1 MANLQSESTQPEN
14 KSFES
19 DKSKSSSQ
27 KNSTLKRRLIQV
39 ISALIY
45 NADVTH
51 WFNGTISQTQL
62 KKVCVPG
69 LNCYSCPG
77 AISSCP
83 LGALQNTLASGKFP
97 FYITGFFLLIGT
109 LFGRLI
115 CSFLCPFGLFQELLF
130 KIPTPKIY
138 HTKKLRPITRKLSLL
153 KYVILAVM
161 CIALPLAFYFKDGF
175 ASPFF
180 CKWLCPEGTIFAG
193 WPLVIFNES
202 LRSAIGFLFS
212 WKTAL
217 AIIFIL
223 WSVFMFRPFCRF
235 FCPLGA
241 IYSFFN
247 KKAVFGIKVDS
258 TKCTN
263 CNACV
268 NFCKMDT
275 LKINDRECIRCGECK
290 SKCNFGAIK

>member
-1 MANLQSESTQPEN
+1 M
-14 KSFES
+14 
-19 DKSKSSSQ
+19 
-27 KNSTLKRRLIQV
+27 KRRFVQL

-45 NADVTH
+45 NIDVAN
-51 WFNGTISQTQL
+51 WFNGRISQTSL

-83 LGALQNTLASGKFP
+83 LGALQNTIANGKFP
-97 FYITGFFLLIGT
+97 FFITGFFLLIGT

-115 CSFLCPFGLFQELLF
+115 CSFLCPFGLFQELLY
-130 KIPTPKIY
+130 KIPSKKIV
-138 HTKKLRPITRKLSLL
+138 HTQKLKPITRKLSLL
-153 KYVILAVM
+153 KYFILAIL
-161 CIALPLAFYFKDGF
+161 CILLPMIFYFKDGF
-175 ASPFF
+175 AFPYF
-180 CKWLCPEGTIFAG
+180 CKWICPEGTIFAG
-193 WPLVIFNES
+193 WPLVIMNET

-217 AIIFIL
+217 SVGFIL
-223 WSVFMFRPFCRF
+223 WSIFMFRPFCRF

-247 KKAVFGIKVDS
+247 KSAIFGIKVDAS
-258 TKCTN
+258 KCTH

-268 NFCKMDT
+268 NSCKMDT
-275 LKINDRECIRCGECK
+275 LEINDRECIRCGECK
-290 SKCNFGAIK
+290 SSCHFGAIK

>member
-1 MANLQSESTQPEN
+1 MANFQSDSTQQEN
-14 KSFES
+14 KKFEN
-19 DKSKSSSQ
+19 Q
-27 KNSTLKRRLIQV
+27 KNPTLKRRLIQV

-51 WFNGTISQTQL
+51 WFNGTISQTGL
-62 KKVCVPG
+62 KKVCVSG

-97 FYITGFFLLIGT
+97 FFITGFFLLIGT

-180 CKWLCPEGTIFAG
+180 CKWLCPEGTIFEG
-193 WPLVIFNES
+193 WPLVIMNET

-212 WKTAL
+212 WKTIL
-217 AIIFIL
+217 AITFIL
-223 WSVFMFRPFCRF
+223 WSVFMFRRFCRF

-258 TKCTN
+258 TKCTH

-268 NFCKMDT
+268 HSCKMDT
-275 LKINDRECIRCGECK
+275 LEINDRECIRCGECK
-290 SKCNFGAIK
+290 SKCHFGAIK

>member
-1 MANLQSESTQPEN
+1 MDNIEN
-14 KSFES
+14 
-19 DKSKSSSQ
+19 
-27 KNSTLKRRLIQV
+27 NSTDKKSELKRKLIQLT
-39 ISALIY
+39 SALIY
-45 NADVTH
+45 NADVKH

-62 KKVCVPG
+62 KKMCVPG

-77 AISSCP
+77 ALSSCP

-97 FYITGFFLLIGT
+97 FFITGFFLLIGT

-193 WPLVIFNES
+193 WPLVIFNET

-217 AIIFIL
+217 AVAFIL

-258 TKCTN
+258 TKCTH
-263 CNACV
+263 CNACI
-268 NFCKMDT
+268 NSCKMDT
-275 LKINDRECIRCGECK
+275 LQINDRECIRCGECK

>member
-1 MANLQSESTQPEN
+1 MDNIEN
-14 KSFES
+14 
-19 DKSKSSSQ
+19 
-27 KNSTLKRRLIQV
+27 NSTDKKSELKRKLIQLT
-39 ISALIY
+39 SALIY
-45 NADVTH
+45 NADVKH

-62 KKVCVPG
+62 KKICVPG

-77 AISSCP
+77 ALSSCP

-97 FYITGFFLLIGT
+97 FFITGFFLLIGT
-109 LFGRLI
+109 LFGRLV

-138 HTKKLRPITRKLSLL
+138 HTRKLRPITRKLSLL

-217 AIIFIL
+217 AIAFIL

-247 KKAVFGIKVDS
+247 KTAIFGIKVDS
-258 TKCTN
+258 TKCTH
-263 CNACV
+263 CNACI
-268 NFCKMDT
+268 NSCKMDT

-290 SKCNFGAIK
+290 SKCKFGAIK

>member
-1 MANLQSESTQPEN
+1 MANLQSDSTQPEN

-27 KNSTLKRRLIQV
+27 KNSTLRRRLIQV

-77 AISSCP
+77 ALSSCP

-97 FYITGFFLLIGT
+97 FFITGFFLLIGT

-115 CSFLCPFGLFQELLF
+115 CSFLCPFGLFQELLY
-130 KIPTPKIY
+130 KSPSPKVKQT
-138 HTKKLRPITRKLSLL
+138 TKLKSVTRKLSLL

-161 CIALPLAFYFKDGF
+161 CIALPLAFYFKEGF

-212 WKTAL
+212 WKTIL
-217 AIIFIL
+217 AIAFIL

-258 TKCTN
+258 TKCTH

-268 NFCKMDT
+268 NSCKMDT
-275 LKINDRECIRCGECK
+275 LQINDRECIRCGECK
-290 SKCNFGAIK
+290 SKCKFGAIK

>member
-1 MANLQSESTQPEN
+1 MANFQSDSTQQEN
-14 KSFES
+14 KKFENQKSFT
-19 DKSKSSSQ
+19 Q
-27 KNSTLKRRLIQV
+27 KNPTLKRRLIQV

-51 WFNGTISQTQL
+51 WFNGTISQTGL

-97 FYITGFFLLIGT
+97 FFITGFFLLIGT

-138 HTKKLRPITRKLSLL
+138 HTKKLRPITRKLSHL

-193 WPLVIFNES
+193 WPLVIMNET

-212 WKTAL
+212 WKTIL
-217 AIIFIL
+217 AIAFIL

-258 TKCTN
+258 TKCTH

-268 NFCKMDT
+268 NSCKMDT
-275 LKINDRECIRCGECK
+275 LEINDRECIRCGECK
-290 SKCNFGAIK
+290 SKCHFGAIK